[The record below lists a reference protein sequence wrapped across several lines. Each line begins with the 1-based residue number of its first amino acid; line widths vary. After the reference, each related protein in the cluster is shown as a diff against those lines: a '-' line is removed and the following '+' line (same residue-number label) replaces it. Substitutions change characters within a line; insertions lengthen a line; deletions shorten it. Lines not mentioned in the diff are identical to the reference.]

1 MATLELFQFQ
11 RFDHREADG
20 RHLWSVSMSIN
31 DVPEPKRQLPY
42 IRLASGLPWT
52 EANTWL
58 ASRACDP
65 ADDLSAKTIIRDA
78 RSLVS
83 YANFLEANGLVWND
97 LHKPD
102 SEKPTYLYKSH
113 RSLNVKEGTG
123 AYSTAQTELRAVAK
137 FYIWCTSTGQLSDG
151 CKPFLART
159 TQVQVSTKFGSKT
172 VEKTVSNM
180 PLKRRRTAPRSTL
193 EGGLKPVPAE
203 LQKRILTLS
212 EAHAGTEVTLMLAIG
227 FSSGIRLGSI
237 TDLKCETIEKA
248 ASTNLKGHKSIKIGP
263 AHGVM
268 TKFSTNYSPVVPD
281 ALIQRLT
288 SYITSVRRLKRAIK
302 HGGRYSQY
310 LFLTPQGRPY
320 HDDDGIPSSAIGV
333 AIHRIR
339 AIAQASDLPIE
350 DFRFHDSR
358 ATFACNLL
366 DAAMAIGIPVT
377 SALST
382 ITEFLGQS
390 DERTA
395 LRYVQHAQKRRIV
408 GKYNDLYGQWLLE
421 LTQHET
427 P

>member
-1 MATLELFQFQ
+1 
-11 RFDHREADG
+11 
-20 RHLWSVSMSIN
+20 MSIN

-113 RSLNVKEGTG
+113 RNLNVKEGTG
-123 AYSTAQTELRAVAK
+123 AYSTAQTELRAVAN

-151 CKPFLART
+151 CKPFLTRT

-288 SYITSVRRLKRAIK
+288 REGL
-302 HGGRYSQY
+302 
-310 LFLTPQGRPY
+310 
-320 HDDDGIPSSAIGV
+320 
-333 AIHRIR
+333 
-339 AIAQASDLPIE
+339 
-350 DFRFHDSR
+350 
-358 ATFACNLL
+358 NN
-366 DAAMAIGIPVT
+366 
-377 SALST
+377 AL
-382 ITEFLGQS
+382 
-390 DERTA
+390 
-395 LRYVQHAQKRRIV
+395 
-408 GKYNDLYGQWLLE
+408 
-421 LTQHET
+421 
-427 P
+427 

>member
-1 MATLELFQFQ
+1 MLELFQFQ
-11 RFDHREADG
+11 RFDHREVDG
-20 RHLWSVSMSIN
+20 SHLWSVSKSIS

-83 YANFLEANGLVWND
+83 YANFLETNGLVWND
-97 LHKPD
+97 LDKPD

-113 RSLNVKEGTG
+113 RNINVKEGTG
-123 AYSTAQTELRAVAK
+123 AYSTAQTELRAVAT
-137 FYIWCTSTGQLSDG
+137 FYIWCTSTGQLPDN
-151 CKPFLART
+151 CRPFLTRT
-159 TQVQVSTKFGSKT
+159 NQVHVLTKFGSKT
-172 VEKTVSNM
+172 VERTVSNM
-180 PLKRRRTAPRSTL
+180 PLKRRRTAARSTL
-193 EGGLKPVPAE
+193 EDGLKPVSAE
-203 LQKRILTLS
+203 LQKQILTLS
-212 EAHAGTEVTLMLAIG
+212 EAHAGTEITLMLAIG

-248 ASTNLKGHKSIKIGP
+248 AASNLKGHKSIRIGP
-263 AHGVM
+263 AYGVM

-281 ALIQRLT
+281 ALAQRLT

-302 HGGRYSQY
+302 HGGRYSQH

-320 HDDDGIPSSAIGV
+320 HDDNGVPSSAIGV

-339 AIAQASDLPIE
+339 AIAKASDLPIE

-377 SALST
+377 SALSI

-395 LRYVQHAQKRRIV
+395 LRYVQYAQKRRV
-408 GKYNDLYGQWLLE
+408 VEKYNDLYGQWLLE
-421 LTQHET
+421 RTQHET